1 MTPSEN
7 KSPREEAEVIALR
20 DKRQEQIESNPLLE
34 ALTLVIESNAEYARG
49 VTTILDSDLE
59 RELLLNE
66 IKKEVLAIRK
76 TVDKNNEDITRFN
89 TQILV
94 VLDKLRVFDKELA
107 EALNE
112 KLKPLYVAADLQES
126 GAQYNPTDKL
136 VIALKNVLTSKV
148 SLMIIGVII
157 WVLLKLLM
165 KSSGLWV
172 L

>member
-1 MTPSEN
+1 MTPPEN
-7 KSPREEAEVIALR
+7 KSSREEAEVIALR
-20 DKRQEQIESNPLLE
+20 NKRQEQIESNPLLE

>member
-66 IKKEVLAIRK
+66 LKKEVLAIRK